1 MIKRALMAI
10 ILLIVIFGGIFAVKM
25 IGYKKMGEAMSRP
38 QPPAIIATA
47 DAQLESWRPSIGSV
61 GGLNAVK
68 GVSLTSEVSGLVR
81 ELLFESGQAVS
92 RGQPL
97 LRLDDEVDRAALDVL
112 VAEARLNELQFD
124 RARELLPKKAISRSD
139 FDQTEAA
146 FEAARARVAQQKAII
161 ERKTVRAP
169 FSGLLG
175 IRQVDSGQYI
185 EPGNTI
191 VSLQSLDPIYVDYA
205 LPERFLPGLVV
216 GQEVNI
222 TVGAYPEEVFKGVLQ
237 AIEPDVDVATRM
249 VAMRAQLPNVDGRL
263 RPGMF
268 ARVINMLEGE
278 TRAITVPRTAVS
290 VNTYGDFLYLVQ
302 DDGKGG
308 LVAKRQQVTSGEV
321 RGGRIVIASGL
332 EAGQTVVRAGL
343 VKLRDGQAVAVDNS
357 VVLDDEGFSHP

>member
-1 MIKRALMAI
+1 MIKRALIAI
-10 ILLIVIFGGIFAVKM
+10 ILLAGIFGGIFAVKM

-38 QPPAIIATA
+38 QPPAVIATA
-47 DAQLESWRPSIGSV
+47 VAKLESWQPSIASV

-68 GVSLTSEVSGLVR
+68 GVRLTSEVSGLVR
-81 ELLFESGQAVS
+81 ELLFESGEHVS
-92 RGQPL
+92 QGQPL
-97 LRLDDEVDRAALDVL
+97 LRLDDEVDRAALQVL
-112 VAEARLNELQFD
+112 VAEARLSELQFE
-124 RARELLPKKAISRSD
+124 RARELLPKKAMSKSD

-146 FEAARARVAQQKAII
+146 FDAARARVSQQKAII

-169 FSGLLG
+169 FAGLLG

-191 VSLQSLDPIYVDYA
+191 VSLQSLDSLYVDYA
-205 LPERFLPGLVV
+205 LPERFLPSLAV
-216 GQEVNI
+216 GQKVEV

-237 AIEPDVDVATRM
+237 AIEPDVEVATRM
-249 VAMRAQLPNVDGRL
+249 VAMRAQLPNADGRL

-268 ARVINMLEGE
+268 ARVVNLLEGE
-278 TRAITVPRTAVS
+278 TSAVTVPRTAVS
-290 VNTYGDFLYLVQ
+290 VNTYGDFLYLAQ

-308 LVAKRQQVTSGEV
+308 LVAKRQQVTTGEV

-343 VKLRDGQAVAVDNS
+343 VKLRDGQSITVDNS
-357 VVLDDEGFSHP
+357 TVLDDEGFSHP